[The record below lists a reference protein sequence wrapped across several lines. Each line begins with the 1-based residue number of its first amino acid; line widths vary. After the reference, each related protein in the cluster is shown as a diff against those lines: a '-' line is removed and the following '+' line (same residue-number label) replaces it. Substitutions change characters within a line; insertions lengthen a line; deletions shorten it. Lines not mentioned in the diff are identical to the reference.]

1 MLILVIIIQLI
12 RGLFLTLDAAGDFV
26 LLHRGEPS
34 QVGGGGEP
42 SQGRCGTLRQ
52 THK

>member
-26 LLHRGEPS
+26 LLHMGKTESEKLGWRE
-34 QVGGGGEP
+34 
-42 SQGRCGTLRQ
+42 
-52 THK
+52 